1 MSCPAHNCSFG
12 RTWETYRQP
21 YYFLHADRPYLYF
34 SWLVAHDPFECMQFA
49 HDLARLSRDLVSRPF
64 IFNDYDYYYHVL
76 MAYISHKNL
85 EICHCSSWYS
95 LLLPRIFFFLFLLS
109 CLSAFYFPIL
119 VHHLFQINYPSG
131 SNNYD
136 SGSSS
141 SVGDTCSTSSS
152 SIEILYIDVFPY
164 KGDPFWYMR

>member
-1 MSCPAHNCSFG
+1 MPPSLIFLFIFNLGIHLSYVVIGEVIEGSLSCPAHNCSFG

-76 MAYISHKNL
+76 MAYISHQNL
-85 EICHCSSWYS
+85 
-95 LLLPRIFFFLFLLS
+95 
-109 CLSAFYFPIL
+109 
-119 VHHLFQINYPSG
+119 
-131 SNNYD
+131 
-136 SGSSS
+136 
-141 SVGDTCSTSSS
+141 
-152 SIEILYIDVFPY
+152 
-164 KGDPFWYMR
+164 